1 MIFLSLKVRHV
12 SDRET
17 NTVVLTSGERGRELA
32 EMLAQSRRVMVLE
45 CQNDTSQ
52 VFLSSPGDGAGSI
65 ASGPVDPANAETTFA
80 SLVQAVPRMD
90 TLVVMPP
97 MADLQERSGE
107 CSHFVSLFEE
117 HFFRLLA
124 GIKSVL
130 PRMVST
136 RKGAIIVILPAS
148 ALETRPQASAAFCAH
163 WALRRVCQSL
173 RVEMESY
180 EVGVYVMFTS
190 LREAPG
196 ADKRSDG
203 AGELKRLC
211 SAITRRERENAG
223 PGRSLRL
230 RDRSRH
236 LIEQLFPDRRLWLK
250 SANGNG
256 HRRPRPKEGFHTIL
270 ITGASSGLGRDL
282 TRLYARAAQRICLV
296 GRDRTA
302 LRQLRE
308 ELAPMH
314 TCTID
319 VAGVDLGDL
328 EAVSDYAD
336 AMEGVDMLVNCA
348 GFSVVGAVQDV
359 SLEWFRKNMT
369 VNFLAPVLLTEAF
382 LRKEPVPQ
390 CIVNVLS
397 TTAIAGRRK
406 QASYSASKAAL
417 WAYTRM
423 CRQTAPAGT
432 TVIEV
437 LPATFASGFAAHTVA
452 VESDRKP
459 TNLASSSGRN
469 RHGLT
474 SETVAAKV
482 YQASMR
488 GRRRVFIPHKAKLF
502 HLLEATSP
510 RLFQRMFP

>member
-1 MIFLSLKVRHV
+1 
-12 SDRET
+12 
-17 NTVVLTSGERGRELA
+17 
-32 EMLAQSRRVMVLE
+32 MLARSRRVMLLE

-52 VFLSSPGDGAGSI
+52 GFLRSPGDSVGAI
-65 ASGPVDPANAETTFA
+65 AGGPVDPANVETTFA
-80 SLVQAVPRMD
+80 SLVQAVSRID

-97 MADLQERSGE
+97 MTDLQERSGE

-130 PRMVST
+130 PCMVSAG
-136 RKGAIIVILPAS
+136 KGAIIVILPTS
-148 ALETRPQASAAFCAH
+148 ALEVYPQVPAVCCAY

-173 RVEMESY
+173 RVEMEPY
-180 EVGVYVMFTS
+180 EVDVHVMFTS
-190 LREAPG
+190 LRA
-196 ADKRSDG
+196 ARRSDKSRDG
-203 AGELKRLC
+203 AGELKRLV
-211 SAITRRERENAG
+211 SAITQRERENAG
-223 PGRSLRL
+223 TGGSLRL

-250 SANGNG
+250 SANGYG
-256 HRRPRPKEGFHTIL
+256 HRRPRPKDGFHTIL
-270 ITGASSGLGRDL
+270 ITGASSGLGRAL
-282 TRLYARAAQRICLV
+282 TRLYARGAQRICLV
-296 GRDRTA
+296 GRDRTS

-308 ELAPMH
+308 ELAPTH

-319 VAGVDLGDL
+319 IAGVDLGDL
-328 EAVSDYAD
+328 EAVSEYAG
-336 AMEGVDMLVNCA
+336 AMEGVDVLVNCA

-382 LRKEPVPQ
+382 LRKVPVPR

-432 TVIEV
+432 TVTEV
-437 LPATFASGFAAHTVA
+437 LPATFTSGFAAHTVA

-482 YQASMR
+482 YQASMH
-488 GRRRVFIPHKAKLF
+488 GRRRVFIPHKARLF